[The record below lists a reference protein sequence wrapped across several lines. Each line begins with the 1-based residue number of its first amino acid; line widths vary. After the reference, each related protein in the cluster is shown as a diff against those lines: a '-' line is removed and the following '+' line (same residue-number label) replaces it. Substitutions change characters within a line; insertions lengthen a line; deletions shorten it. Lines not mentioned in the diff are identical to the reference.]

1 MNRYLQRSIL
11 VALFSIFPVIL
22 MSQSPQRLQKAL
34 KAQPDSTT
42 QQVSQDSATQGKSD
56 SSKAGVQFNT
66 KSIDKKI
73 SNLKSRYSQLL
84 QREPIAISG
93 ETFTNL
99 WRDLKRTAQGESV
112 LLEKLRASVAK
123 YFSSWNHMVNLLI
136 AVLII
141 AALISGFA
149 PARRG
154 LNSLR
159 ERCDSSQLLAVKS
172 AGYLIEVASRSL
184 PTLLIMF
191 GAWAIALVLDL
202 QSDLLVTIFRIAAA
216 VVVYKLIRWFLEVV
230 FAPEEIH
237 RRLVASD
244 TKTARYFFH
253 ITRTLLQWTL
263 LYAIILYILQYLD
276 YRQDFRYFV
285 KYIYRIGA
293 IVFYAV
299 LFARKDFTLSL
310 FPDSSSKFYNRLL
323 ALFKKAYY
331 LIYVIL
337 IFTGLL
343 SAAGYFQLSTFIF
356 SRVFYTIGIII
367 FGTFLNRIFYDALDW
382 AIPKEKRS
390 AEDQD
395 EKVAN
400 FWERVYNLTQLF
412 ISAVILLFGIILTA
426 KAWWLLG
433 GQSIGR
439 SFISLFTLNLFRVQ
453 STPITPWSFIKAV
466 LIFIIFLYV
475 SRYFRRFM
483 DSRILD
489 KTSMDS
495 GAKHAVLT
503 ITHYIILVIG
513 FVVALES
520 VGINLT
526 TLKVFAGALGL
537 GIGFG
542 LQNIANNFASG
553 LIILFERPIKNKDF
567 VQVKGGGGATGGSSD
582 SGDILGT
589 ITKISAR
596 STTILTR
603 DNIAIIVPNSNF
615 IEQTVVNWSLNDTPT
630 RVHIP
635 VGVEYGTDPEKVRD
649 LLIEIGSKHKRVLK
663 YPRSRV
669 WFNEFGESSL
679 NFNLLIWIKDPQEGI
694 TNIRSDINFEIAN
707 AFKKEGIG
715 IPFPQRDVHFKVDDA
730 NIKSLRQIF
739 REEAQESQEEHNQAD
754 VEDASDDDTN
764 SKDNQSIDEPDDQ
777 SETEPNTQ

>member
-1 MNRYLQRSIL
+1 
-11 VALFSIFPVIL
+11 
-22 MSQSPQRLQKAL
+22 MSQSAQRLQKAL
-34 KAQPDSTT
+34 YSQQDSS
-42 QQVSQDSATQGKSD
+42 VIAQDSAAQSD
-56 SSKAGVQFNT
+56 SDSLNSTVQFNT
-66 KSIDKKI
+66 TGIDHKI
-73 SNLKSRYSQLL
+73 SKLKSRYSKLL
-84 QREPIAISG
+84 QREPIAISSA
-93 ETFTNL
+93 TFTNL
-99 WRDLKRTAQGESV
+99 WQDVKKTAQGESA
-112 LLEKLRASVAK
+112 LIEQFKASVAK
-123 YFSSWNHMVNLLI
+123 YFSSLNHLMNLLI
-136 AVLII
+136 AALII
-141 AALISGFA
+141 VALLIGFA
-149 PARRG
+149 PIRRG

-159 ERCDSSQLLAVKS
+159 EQCDSSQLLAVKS

-202 QSDLLVTIFRIAAA
+202 RSDLLITIFRIATA
-216 VVVYKLIRWFLEVV
+216 VVLYKLIRWFLEVV

-244 TKTARYFFH
+244 TNTARYFFH
-253 ITRTLLQWTL
+253 ISRTLLQWTL
-263 LYAIILYILQYLD
+263 LYAILLYVLQYLE
-276 YRQDFRYFV
+276 YRQDFRYFL

-293 IVFYAV
+293 ILFFAV

-310 FPDSSSKFYNRLL
+310 FPESSSKFYNRLF
-323 ALFKKAYY
+323 ALFNKAYY

-337 IFTGLL
+337 IFAGLL
-343 SAAGYFQLSTFIF
+343 SAAGYFKLSTFIF
-356 SRVFYTIGIII
+356 SRVLYTIGIII
-367 FGTFLNRIFYDALDW
+367 FGTFLNRILYDALDW

-390 AEDQD
+390 SEDQD

-412 ISAVILLFGIILTA
+412 ISAIILLFSIILAA

-433 GQSIGR
+433 GQSIGQ
-439 SFISLFTLNLFRVQ
+439 SFVSLFTFRLFSVQ
-453 STPITPWSFIKAV
+453 SAPITPWSFIKAF
-466 LIFIIFLYV
+466 LIFIIFLYA

-567 VQVKGGGGATGGSSD
+567 VQVKGGDGATGGSGN
-582 SGDILGT
+582 SGEILGT

-635 VGVEYGTDPEKVRD
+635 IGVEYGTDPEKVRD
-649 LLIEIGSKHKRVLK
+649 LLIDIASHHKRVLK

-694 TNIRSDINFEIAN
+694 TNIRSDINFDIAKT
-707 AFKKEGIG
+707 FKKEGIG
-715 IPFPQRDVHFKVDDA
+715 IPFPQRDVHFKVDDE

-739 REEAQESQEEHNQAD
+739 REGTPESQTEQKQ
-754 VEDASDDDTN
+754 VDAKDTSEDDTN
-764 SKDNQSIDEPDDQ
+764 TPTDQVNDKPEEQSDTESNDQ
-777 SETEPNTQ
+777 